1 MKWDLNTPG
10 GQHTPLIHGFF
21 PCHLLVT
28 TSDSSPFHAMSRAK
42 PATARRPPDVRSS
55 SIALARSSTGRRPS
69 PWPETVPGGTEAP
82 RPENRHSRSGSPP
95 KKKRKNHHPVCSFAR
110 IERSAR
116 HRGNRPPTCP
126 DGFQKKRGQIDP
138 SAEVSIGRSWSG
150 VVILDH
156 SDSCW

>member
-95 KKKRKNHHPVCSFAR
+95 QKKERTTILSVRSQELRGPPATEGTVHRPAPMGFRKNEVRLIHR
-110 IERSAR
+110 QRSA
-116 HRGNRPPTCP
+116 
-126 DGFQKKRGQIDP
+126 
-138 SAEVSIGRSWSG
+138 
-150 VVILDH
+150 
-156 SDSCW
+156 